1 MKRLICL
8 IFVIIIIF
16 ALYGCS
22 NKTGD
27 FKNPVKLYYCRD
39 EITYNTHEGVFM
51 YEYREF
57 SGWED
62 KPRDFLNTHFN
73 KPISDDLI
81 SPYPF
86 GAWILDLAQDGNTV
100 NLLLNIHYSRL
111 APNELTN
118 ACACLSLTVF
128 DLLDA
133 DTVNLRIDS
142 PTQGRQTITMTKEN
156 LFFSEQVSND

>member
-1 MKRLICL
+1 MKRIICL
-8 IFVIIIIF
+8 FFVIIILF
-16 ALYGCS
+16 SLFGCS
-22 NKTGD
+22 SKAD
-27 FKNPVKLYYCRD
+27 EFKNPVKLYYCRD
-39 EITYNTHEGVFM
+39 EITYNTPEGAFM

-62 KPRDFLNTHFN
+62 KPRDFLNTYFN
-73 KPISDDLI
+73 KPQSPELI
-81 SPYPF
+81 SPFPF
-86 GAWILDLAQDGNTV
+86 GAWILELIQDDKTV
-100 NLLLNIHYSRL
+100 DLLLNVHFARL